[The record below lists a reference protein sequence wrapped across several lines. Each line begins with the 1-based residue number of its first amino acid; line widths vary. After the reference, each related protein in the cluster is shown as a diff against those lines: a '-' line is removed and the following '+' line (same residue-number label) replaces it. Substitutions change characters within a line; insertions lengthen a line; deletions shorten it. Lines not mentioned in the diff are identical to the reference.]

1 MSESPITDDVPSQR
15 RDAEAAAA
23 EAEADVNVLDLLVV
37 LAKHKLLI
45 IGFPLAV
52 AVLAAGYSLTLPF
65 IYTGNAKIFLPQVQ
79 VQSAAAA
86 AMMAQVGG
94 LMGTAGAARTNIE
107 LYIGMLR
114 SRTVADNL
122 LERFDLLKVYESK
135 RASEARTRLANST
148 AIAAG
153 KDGIIVITVDDE
165 SPKRAADLTN
175 AYIEEL
181 MKLTQVLA
189 VTEAS
194 QRRLFFER
202 QLQQAKENLI
212 KAERNARE
220 GLQKG
225 GLIQVEGQGKALL
238 ETTARL
244 RGQITVKEVQIS
256 AMRTF
261 ASERNAELQLAY
273 KELDAL
279 KGQLARIE
287 GVSGGKVDAEP
298 EAARGMDSLGLL
310 RNVKYYETMYDLL
323 ARQYEVAKVEE
334 AKESSVVQVI
344 DHAVEPDMRTRP
356 KRSLIVLLGG
366 FVGGIVAILA
376 AFVLESVGRLKTNP
390 EQARRLYDLRRYLSF
405 RRASSE

>member
-1 MSESPITDDVPSQR
+1 MSESPITDDAPSQR
-15 RDAEAAAA
+15 RDPEAAAA
-23 EAEADVNVLDLLVV
+23 EADADVNVLDLLVV

-122 LERFDLLKVYESK
+122 LERFDLLKVYEAK

-298 EAARGMDSLGLL
+298 EAGRGMDSLGLL